1 MNLIISI
8 SVLKFY
14 SINILKW
21 KRPVVAYYIIKVK
34 KIDDMQ
40 KSKLLKEL
48 YNKKKQENS
57 NIQKE
62 EDEINEYEILY

>member
-1 MNLIISI
+1 
-8 SVLKFY
+8 
-14 SINILKW
+14 
-21 KRPVVAYYIIKVK
+21 VK